1 MTKAKCIYIELTT
14 DIHRTNN
21 LSQFGKEGEGSI
33 VDEVTSSLFNCDNYR
48 LKLMDLMVFNQKGY
62 PTER

>member
-21 LSQFGKEGEGSI
+21 LSQFEKEGEGSI